1 MSIKTIEI
9 TMALWRETFT
19 ARVINAGGDNPLLL
33 EDEFAAEELAQE
45 VGDNHVWTLKYADEG
60 GGETDSTILVNGL
73 WSVGAVGFYITEEAY
88 SDDEDY
94 VVTQ

>member
-9 TMALWRETFT
+9 TMAQWQEAFS
-19 ARVINAGGDNPLLL
+19 AKEINPDADNPKLL
-33 EDEFAAEELAQE
+33 EDEFAAEELAQK
-45 VGDNHVWTLKYADEG
+45 VGENHVWTLKYADEG
-60 GGETDSTILVNGL
+60 DADSKVLVNGL